1 MIKKFIIKIAYF
13 ILPAIILFGISRVGM
28 IRTES
33 PDVLRMGM
41 IPNIYKHYRD
51 RFNLYDKEKFERLS
65 KTKKKDFDMLTMG
78 DSFSEQKGYG
88 YNQFLTEKYTTLHVD
103 EFISNNQIQTLINLT
118 NGDFFDHY
126 KIKYVILQ
134 NVERH
139 FIDNIQGIDFESKI
153 VQKQIDSLIVNHHEK
168 PEKDKIDSE
177 LFSRSTLQFPLYY
190 MPKFFIC
197 NDYLS
202 NDLIYNYNL
211 NSKKLF
217 SNKSDK
223 LLFYKYD
230 ILSLDENNK
239 LSNVILLNNILNTI
253 SKKLQG
259 KNITLIVLPSPDK
272 YDMYYA
278 HIANKNNLKKP
289 LFFEHLRPLRKNY
302 LYIDSKEILEKHMD
316 NEQDI
321 YFYDDT
327 HWSPVASK
335 IIVHEINTII
345 QNRK

>member
-1 MIKKFIIKIAYF
+1 MIKKFILKTVCF
-13 ILPAIILFGISRVGM
+13 VLPAILLFVVSSIGM

-51 RFNLYDKEKFERLS
+51 QFDLSDKENFERLS
-65 KTKKKDFDMLTMG
+65 KTKKRDFDFLTMG

-88 YNQFLTEKYTTLHVD
+88 YNHFLAEKYNTIHID
-103 EFISNNQIQTLINLT
+103 EFISNNQIQTLINLI

-126 KIKYVILQ
+126 KIKYIILQ

-139 FIDNIQGIDFESKI
+139 FIDNSKGINFETRI
-153 VQKQIDSLIVNHHEK
+153 LQKQIDSLVLNHHEK
-168 PEKDKIDSE
+168 SEDDKLDSE
-177 LFSRSTLQFPLYY
+177 FFSRSTLQFPLYY

-197 NDYLS
+197 KDYLS

-230 ILSLDENNK
+230 ILSLVESNNV
-239 LSNVILLNNILNTI
+239 SNVISLNNTLNKI
-253 SKKLQG
+253 SKKLQE
-259 KNITLIVLPSPDK
+259 KNIILIILPSPDK
-272 YDMYYA
+272 YDMYYDY
-278 HIANKNNLKKP
+278 ITNKTDLEKP
-289 LFFEHLRPLRKNY
+289 LFFEHLRPLKKNY
-302 LYIDSKEILEKHMD
+302 LYIDSKEILKSHMN
-316 NEQDI
+316 NEPDI

-327 HWSPVASK
+327 HWSPVASRIIVKEIDK
-335 IIVHEINTII
+335 IIHG
-345 QNRK
+345 R

>member
-1 MIKKFIIKIAYF
+1 MIKKFILKTAYF
-13 ILPAIILFGISRVGM
+13 ILPAVFLFGISLIGL

-51 RFNLYDKEKFERLS
+51 RFDLSEKENFERLS
-65 KTKKKDFDMLTMG
+65 KTEKKEFDFLTMG

-88 YNQFLTEKYTTLHVD
+88 YNHFLAEKYTTLHVD
-103 EFISNNQIQTLINLT
+103 EFISNNQIQTLINLI
-118 NGDFFDHY
+118 NGDFFERFT
-126 KIKYVILQ
+126 IKYVVLQ

-139 FIDNIQGIDFESKI
+139 FIDNITGINFDTKI
-153 VQKQIDSLIVNHHEK
+153 KQKQIDSLILNHHKELK
-168 PEKDKIDSE
+168 ENKADSE
-177 LFSRSTLQFPLYY
+177 FFSRSTLQFPLYY

-197 NDYLS
+197 KDYLS

-217 SNKSDK
+217 SNGSDK

-230 ILSLDENNK
+230 IISLAESNK
-239 LSNVILLNNILNTI
+239 ISNIVLLNNVLNKI
-253 SKKLQG
+253 SQKLQE
-259 KNITLIVLPSPDK
+259 KNVKLIVLPAPDK
-272 YDMYYA
+272 YDMYYDY
-278 HIANKNNLKKP
+278 IANKTNLEKP
-289 LFFEHLRPLRKNY
+289 LFFEHLRTLKKEY
-302 LYIDSKEILEKHMD
+302 LYIDSKEILKSHMN

-327 HWSPVASK
+327 HWSPVASQ
-335 IIVHEINTII
+335 IIVKEID
-345 QNRK
+345 RVVHKR